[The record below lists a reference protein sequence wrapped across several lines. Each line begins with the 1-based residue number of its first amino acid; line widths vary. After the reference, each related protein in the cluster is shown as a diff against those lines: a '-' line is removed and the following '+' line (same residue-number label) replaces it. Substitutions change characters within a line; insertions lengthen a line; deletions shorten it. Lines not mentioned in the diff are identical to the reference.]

1 MATEKKTVD
10 QRSFRRRQNVFSP
23 VATSE
28 CAALCFPSSTS
39 KEKTRDELALA
50 ERSERERQSKG
61 LGNRGIFK
69 QPPIFVFFLGPH
81 FLPRHLDW
89 KNEFSPSSP
98 LTLIPPTTHAL
109 APPPDRVTAN
119 SMPERLRPSPVDG
132 EVLVVV
138 IAALARTNAERRSLS
153 DCVAALSRQSRPPEA
168 LIVVDDGA
176 VRPLTGLDT
185 QVR

>member
-1 MATEKKTVD
+1 M
-10 QRSFRRRQNVFSP
+10 
-23 VATSE
+23 
-28 CAALCFPSSTS
+28 
-39 KEKTRDELALA
+39 LALA

-81 FLPRHLDW
+81 LLPRHLEW

-119 SMPERLRPSPVDG
+119 SMPERLRPSPADG